1 MCKVSVITPVYK
13 VEKYLGKCIDSILN
27 QSFKDF
33 ELIIV
38 DDGSPDSCGK
48 IADEYEKIDSRVKV
62 IHKENGGA
70 PSARNAGIEIAKG
83 EYFYFP
89 DSDDWL
95 DPEYLQ
101 ELVVLAEKTHA
112 ELVISGFTMEYY
124 EQGNLG
130 MNVFSYLALAVA
142 LLTVPRLFEDRTLY
156 IIISA
161 TIFLTSVG
169 MEWLYKALEQYTYI
183 TIRSII
189 FKFIALVAMFL
200 FVHEKSDYV
209 IYGGISIFASSASNV
224 FNFINIHKYIDLKP
238 LPKYNV
244 KRHIKL
250 VFIFFAMSCA
260 ITVYTNLD
268 TVMLG
273 FMSSNT
279 DVGYYNAAVKIKH
292 ILVSLVTSLG
302 TVLLPRSTYYIEK
315 GQINEFKRISNKAL
329 NFVALVATPMTIYFI
344 LFAKQGIYFLSGN
357 AYDGAILPMQ
367 IIMPTL
373 ILIGITNIF
382 GTQMLV
388 PLGKEKI
395 VFYSEVSGA
404 IVDILINAALIPLFA
419 SAGAAF
425 GTLLAEFVVLLV
437 QFHGIKEYVKGF
449 FKKIHSYK
457 IMIAIMIASI
467 ISIWINRLSIGSFLI
482 LVISATIFFG
492 TYFLI
497 LLFWKDA
504 LVVEIWNGVLDKC
517 KKIVRK

>member
-1 MCKVSVITPVYK
+1 MSRMEKKKSLKLNFIMNAILTMSSFIFPLITFPYISRILLPEGTGKVSFATSLISYFSMIAQLGIPIYGIRACAK
-13 VEKYLGKCIDSILN
+13 VRDNRI
-27 QSFKDF
+27 
-33 ELIIV
+33 ELTRT
-38 DDGSPDSCGK
+38 
-48 IADEYEKIDSRVKV
+48 A
-62 IHKENGGA
+62 H
-70 PSARNAGIEIAKG
+70 
-83 EYFYFP
+83 
-89 DSDDWL
+89 
-95 DPEYLQ
+95 
-101 ELVVLAEKTHA
+101 ELLF
-112 ELVISGFTMEYY
+112 I
-124 EQGNLG
+124 NLG

>member
-1 MCKVSVITPVYK
+1 
-13 VEKYLGKCIDSILN
+13 
-27 QSFKDF
+27 
-33 ELIIV
+33 
-38 DDGSPDSCGK
+38 
-48 IADEYEKIDSRVKV
+48 
-62 IHKENGGA
+62 
-70 PSARNAGIEIAKG
+70 
-83 EYFYFP
+83 
-89 DSDDWL
+89 
-95 DPEYLQ
+95 
-101 ELVVLAEKTHA
+101 
-112 ELVISGFTMEYY
+112 
-124 EQGNLG
+124 
-130 MNVFSYLALAVA
+130 
-142 LLTVPRLFEDRTLY
+142 
-156 IIISA
+156 
-161 TIFLTSVG
+161 

-357 AYDGAILPMQ
+357 AYDG
-367 IIMPTL
+367 
-373 ILIGITNIF
+373 
-382 GTQMLV
+382 
-388 PLGKEKI
+388 E
-395 VFYSEVSGA
+395 FYRCR
-404 IVDILINAALIPLFA
+404 
-419 SAGAAF
+419 
-425 GTLLAEFVVLLV
+425 LLC
-437 QFHGIKEYVKGF
+437 QH
-449 FKKIHSYK
+449 
-457 IMIAIMIASI
+457 
-467 ISIWINRLSIGSFLI
+467 
-482 LVISATIFFG
+482 
-492 TYFLI
+492 
-497 LLFWKDA
+497 
-504 LVVEIWNGVLDKC
+504 
-517 KKIVRK
+517 

>member
-124 EQGNLG
+124 EQGKNQRYQVSVNEKLLNNPEEVRYGLHEYFDNMMMAVPWNKLYSASYIRDKDLRFPNLKWDDLHFNMDVIMDINRVAVSSSSGYHFFRSRAGSETTTVFDG
-130 MNVFSYLALAVA
+130 M
-142 LLTVPRLFEDRTLY
+142 
-156 IIISA
+156 
-161 TIFLTSVG
+161 
-169 MEWLYKALEQYTYI
+169 LYKKRKEQFEHILKVYDHWNIKDEKIMAALYGYYAA
-183 TIRSII
+183 R
-189 FKFIALVAMFL
+189 LVQC
-200 FVHEKSDYV
+200 VQE
-209 IYGGISIFASSASNV
+209 ISISN
-224 FNFINIHKYIDLKP
+224 
-238 LPKYNV
+238 
-244 KRHIKL
+244 
-250 VFIFFAMSCA
+250 
-260 ITVYTNLD
+260 
-268 TVMLG
+268 
-273 FMSSNT
+273 
-279 DVGYYNAAVKIKH
+279 
-292 ILVSLVTSLG
+292 
-302 TVLLPRSTYYIEK
+302 
-315 GQINEFKRISNKAL
+315 Q
-329 NFVALVATPMTIYFI
+329 
-344 LFAKQGIYFLSGN
+344 
-357 AYDGAILPMQ
+357 
-367 IIMPTL
+367 
-373 ILIGITNIF
+373 IGITNIF